1 MPSSIER
8 GSYFLQ
14 TGTMLSSCFL
24 VFLSVS
30 PVIGYVCEKTAQIC
44 ETSLDIEHYLTM
56 SSHDSLAVYP
66 QKGKLYKYDVT
77 NTSNADPVPKENII
91 TGDGWEMRRLLVVAN
106 QSLPGPD
113 IIVYEGQTVIIHV
126 KNHLHSDTVTI
137 HWHGLHQSGTP
148 FMDGVPF
155 VSQCPIE
162 SGQTFTYKFKAYP
175 PGTFWYHSHVGSQRV
190 DGLLGA
196 FVVRKN
202 EPDPLPEHILQIQDW
217 NHDWDGNMGYQLMVY
232 GIIENKT
239 KYIPSQSLD
248 GSFYSL
254 FKAQSGLING
264 RGRFYFDLERGIHNE
279 APLEVFNV
287 KQNTSYRFRVI
298 NVGALFPFRVSVDNH
313 MLSVIESDGYSIR
326 PTLAESFV
334 INPGERFDFVIN
346 ANQSV
351 GNYWIRGKTL
361 EVTPRNTIAEAILRY
376 EGASDAEPT
385 TARKVCTEQD
395 KCIVINCPFTYFPK
409 DEFTECIRFD
419 HLRSSASNDPAP
431 PVVDGKF
438 KEYFLNFAFPGVTS
452 FPSSVNGIALE
463 FPTVSGVS
471 QPQQVTNACK
481 NFHCDEQKQCKCTN
495 ALSLD
500 HGDTVQ
506 MVFLNMGVGRGW
518 AHPVHMH
525 GHSFYVLKMGYAVY
539 NETTGKFLAQNPDID
554 CRGGV
559 PLEKSFCNTAT
570 WANQTWLNGNV
581 PDLELQNPPRKD
593 TLIIPS
599 GGYAVIRIRADNPG
613 LWIMHC
619 HIELHAA
626 DGMAMLLNESF
637 DNLPKTPK
645 HFPTCGDFKIEEE
658 EDAYV
663 DSEVDIEETI
673 SMQRFYVI
681 VGVMAAVIFLQLL
694 VIIGMHFSS
703 KRSSSSKAD
712 ITGKT
717 NPSFNNY

>member
-1 MPSSIER
+1 
-8 GSYFLQ
+8 
-14 TGTMLSSCFL
+14 
-24 VFLSVS
+24 
-30 PVIGYVCEKTAQIC
+30 
-44 ETSLDIEHYLTM
+44 M
-56 SSHDSLAVYP
+56 SSHASLAVYP
-66 QKGKLYKYDVT
+66 KKGKLYKYDVT
-77 NTSNADPVPKENII
+77 NASNADPVPKENII
-91 TGDGWEMRRLLVVAN
+91 TGDGWEVRRLLVVAN
-106 QSLPGPD
+106 QTLPGPD

-202 EPDPLPEHILQIQDW
+202 EPNPLPEHIMQIQDW

-232 GIIENKT
+232 GIIENRT
-239 KYIPSQSLD
+239 NYIPSRSLD
-248 GSFYSL
+248 GSFFSL

-287 KQNTSYRFRVI
+287 KQSTSYRFRVI

-313 MLSVIESDGYSIR
+313 MLSVIESDGYPIKS
-326 PTLAESFV
+326 TLVESFV
-334 INPGERFDFVIN
+334 INPGERFDFIID
-346 ANQSV
+346 ANQPI

-376 EGASDAEPT
+376 EGAPDIEPT
-385 TARKVCTEQD
+385 TSRKVCTEQD
-395 KCIVINCPFTYFPK
+395 KCVVINCPFTYFPK
-409 DEFTECIRFD
+409 NEFTECIRFD
-419 HLRSSASNDPAP
+419 QLRSSASNDPAP

-452 FPSSVNGIALE
+452 FPSSVNGIALT

-471 QPQQVTNACK
+471 QPQQVTTACK
-481 NFHCDEQKQCKCTN
+481 HFYCEEQKQCKCTN

-506 MVFLNMGVGRGW
+506 MVLLNMGVGRGW

-525 GHSFYVLKMGYAVY
+525 GHSFYVLKMGYAEY
-539 NETTGKFLAQNPDID
+539 NETTGKFIAQNPDID

-559 PLEKSFCNTAT
+559 PVEKSFCNTAT

-637 DNLPKTPK
+637 DKLPKTPK

-658 EDAYV
+658 EEVYV
-663 DSEVDIEETI
+663 AAEVEMEETI
-673 SMQRFYVI
+673 PMQRFYVI
-681 VGVMAAVIFLQLL
+681 VGVMAAVIFLQFL
-694 VIIGMHFSS
+694 VIIGMRFSS
-703 KRSSSSKAD
+703 KRSSSYNAD
-712 ITGKT
+712 LTGET
-717 NPSFNNY
+717 NPSFK

>member
-1 MPSSIER
+1 MPNSVGR
-8 GSYFLQ
+8 GSDFLQ
-14 TGTMLSSCFL
+14 TSTMMYSSFL
-24 VFLSVS
+24 VLLSVS
-30 PVIGYVCEKTAQIC
+30 PVIGYICEKTAKVC

-56 SSHDSLAVYP
+56 SSHASLAVYP
-66 QKGKLYKYDVT
+66 KNGKLYKYDVT
-77 NTSNADPVPKENII
+77 NISNADPVPKENII
-91 TGDGWEMRRLLVVAN
+91 TGDGWELRRLLVVAN

-196 FVVRKN
+196 FVIRKN
-202 EPDPLPEHILQIQDW
+202 ESDPLPEHIMQIQDW

-232 GIIENKT
+232 GIIENGT

-248 GSFYSL
+248 GSLYSL

-264 RGRFYFDLERGIHNE
+264 RGRFYSDLESGIHNE

-313 MLSVIESDGYSIR
+313 MLSVIESDGYPIR
-326 PTLAESFV
+326 PTLVESFV

-346 ANQSV
+346 ASQSI
-351 GNYWIRGKTL
+351 GNYRIRGKTL

-376 EGASDAEPT
+376 EGAPDAEPT
-385 TARKVCTEQD
+385 TVRKVCTEQD
-395 KCIVINCPFTYFPK
+395 KCVVINCPFTYFPK
-409 DEFTECIRFD
+409 NEFTECIRLD
-419 HLRSSASNDPAP
+419 QLRSSASNDPAP

-438 KEYFLNFAFPGVTS
+438 KEYFLNFAFPGETS
-452 FPSSVNGIALE
+452 KPSSVNGIALK
-463 FPTVSGVS
+463 FPPVSGVS
-471 QPQQVTNACK
+471 QPQQVTTACE
-481 NFHCDEQKQCKCTN
+481 NFYCEEQKQCKCTN
-495 ALSLD
+495 ALSLN

-506 MVFLNMGVGRGW
+506 MVLLNMGVGRGW

-525 GHSFYVLKMGYAVY
+525 GHSFYVLKMGYAEY
-539 NETTGKFLAQNPDID
+539 NETTGKFIAQNPDID

-637 DNLPKTPK
+637 EKLPKTPK

-658 EDAYV
+658 EEIYV
-663 DSEVDIEETI
+663 ATEVEMEETI
-673 SMQRFYVI
+673 PMQRFYVI

-712 ITGKT
+712 VTGEA
-717 NPSFNNY
+717 NQSFKY

>member
-1 MPSSIER
+1 M
-8 GSYFLQ
+8 YK

-66 QKGKLYKYDVT
+66 KQGKLYKYDVT
-77 NTSNADPVPKENII
+77 NTSNADPVPKEDII
-91 TGDGWEMRRLLVVAN
+91 SGDGWEVRKLLVVAN

-202 EPDPLPEHILQIQDW
+202 EPDPLPEHIMQIQDW

-264 RGRFYFDLERGIHNE
+264 RGRFYFDLESGIHNE

-313 MLSVIESDGYSIR
+313 MLSVIESDGYPIR

-376 EGASDAEPT
+376 QGASDAEPT

-395 KCIVINCPFTYFPK
+395 KCVVINCPFTYFPK
-409 DEFTECIRFD
+409 NEFTECIRFD

-431 PVVDGKF
+431 TVVDGKF

-581 PDLELQNPPRKD
+581 PGLELQNPPRKD
-593 TLIIPS
+593 TLIVPS

-717 NPSFNNY
+717 NQSFNNY

>member
-1 MPSSIER
+1 
-8 GSYFLQ
+8 
-14 TGTMLSSCFL
+14 MLSSCFL

-313 MLSVIESDGYSIR
+313 MLSVIESDGYPIR

-376 EGASDAEPT
+376 DDAPDAEPT

-395 KCIVINCPFTYFPK
+395 KCVVINCPFTYFPK

-663 DSEVDIEETI
+663 DSEVDIE
-673 SMQRFYVI
+673 
-681 VGVMAAVIFLQLL
+681 
-694 VIIGMHFSS
+694 
-703 KRSSSSKAD
+703 
-712 ITGKT
+712 
-717 NPSFNNY
+717 